1 MIVFVDMIQA
11 EIWIGL
17 SDEAVE
23 GKFVWVK
30 SRRAVKYTNWD
41 NGEPNN
47 GQGWIDETCTYM
59 YPGTW
64 KWNDLVCNKL
74 FYFVCEYI
82 NIP

>member
-1 MIVFVDMIQA
+1 MIQA

-30 SRRAVKYTNWD
+30 SGRAVKYTNWAD
-41 NGEPNN
+41 GEPNN
-47 GQGWIDETCTYM
+47 GADLGDETCVHM
-59 YPGTW
+59 YTGRRR
-64 KWNDLVCNKL
+64 WNDLFCNEM

-82 NIP
+82 NIL